1 MYDDEGLPEWFVTD
15 ESKHTKRDLPV
26 TKVRVSDC

>member
-1 MYDDEGLPEWFVTD
+1 VIVDD